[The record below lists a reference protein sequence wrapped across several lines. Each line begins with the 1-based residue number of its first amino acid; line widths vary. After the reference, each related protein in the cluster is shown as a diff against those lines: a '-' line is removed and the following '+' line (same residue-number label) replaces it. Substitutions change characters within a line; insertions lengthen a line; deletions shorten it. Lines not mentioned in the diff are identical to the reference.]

1 MAGDW
6 IKVEHSTLD
15 KPEIF
20 VMADQLGID
29 GDAVVGKCLRFWAW
43 VDSNTVDGRVDVKVT
58 AVRLQVDR
66 LCSCKGFTDALISAG
81 WLKVSDDGM
90 SVEIPNFQYHNS
102 ESAKERALKTRRQQK
117 WRDKTKRKS
126 VDDCVDGN
134 ASTTASTTASI
145 REEKRRE
152 EKNKDSLPETDS
164 DQPGEPIKITK
175 PNGKHSNKIL
185 FEKIAEIYN
194 ERLGGVMPNVQVLSE
209 KRQRLLKARCST
221 KFKNRE
227 LDNPEFWTG
236 YFNYVSQS
244 EWLTGKNQSGW
255 TADFDWLIEE
265 KNFIRVLEGS
275 YHKTEANA

>member
-1 MAGDW
+1 MSTYIKFMRDCPAIDEMARNGHYEEIILLMFIAKRARRTPCRVTGLDVGEAMIGDYKNLGMTERKYRTAKNNLEKW
-6 IKVEHSTLD
+6 GFSTYKTTNKGTIAKL
-15 KPEIF
+15 
-20 VMADQLGID
+20 ID
-29 GDAVVGKCLRFWAW
+29 SSVYDINVQES
-43 VDSNTVDGRVDVKVT
+43 DEQSDGQ
-58 AVRLQVDR
+58 A
-66 LCSCKGFTDALISAG
+66 TD
-81 WLKVSDDGM
+81 
-90 SVEIPNFQYHNS
+90 
-102 ESAKERALKTRRQQK
+102 
-117 WRDKTKRKS
+117 
-126 VDDCVDGN
+126 
-134 ASTTASTTASI
+134 
-145 REEKRRE
+145 KRRASDGQATTN
-152 EKNKDSLPETDS
+152 KNDKNDKNEISLPETDS